1 MNVTKDKILSI
12 FFQYSIP
19 SVLGMLAISSA
30 NIVDG
35 FFIGN
40 YVGDFGLAAI
50 NISLPIFSFLFGFA
64 LMLAIGSSVVSGK
77 LIGEGNIKNASII
90 FSKTIVCITL
100 FSFITCSLLFFNIE
114 TVLYLF
120 GADDNLTKIAIEYLS
135 VMLYF
140 IPFLMIGVVLD
151 YFVRIDNRPN
161 LAFIAL
167 LASALINFILDWFMI
182 VYLQKGIFGAALA
195 TGISQLALIFI
206 LLPHFF
212 SKKAT
217 LRFVKPIGSYIQII
231 KASYNGSSE
240 FVNEISIG
248 IMTLIFNY
256 IMIKNFGV
264 EGIAAFT
271 VIEYLLFI
279 GIMISFGISDSLQP
293 IISKN
298 FGAKQSKRIEE
309 FLKFAFISTSLVG
322 FIMIILILFIPDN
335 LANIF
340 LEDTNYKTKQLVLNF
355 ATFIWIIF
363 LFDGINLVISAY
375 LTAIHKPLASMII
388 ALSRSFIFPVFF
400 VFSLPVLFDKNGIF
414 MAIPMAEFI
423 TCIIAVVLYRKFSPK
438 KINYKERK

>member
-1 MNVTKDKILSI
+1 MNVTKDKISSV

-35 FFIGN
+35 FFVGN

-50 NISLPIFSFLFGFA
+50 NISLPIFSFLFGFS
-64 LMLAIGSSVVSGK
+64 LMLAIGSSVISGK
-77 LIGEGNIKNASII
+77 FIGEGDIKNASII
-90 FSKTIVCITL
+90 FSKTILSITL
-100 FSFITCSLLFFNIE
+100 FSFITCSVLFFNIE
-114 TVLYLF
+114 TVLHLF
-120 GADDNLTKIAIEYLS
+120 GADEYLTKIAIEYLS
-135 VMLYF
+135 VMLIF

-151 YFVRIDNRPN
+151 YSVRIDNRPN
-161 LAFIAL
+161 LAFTAL
-167 LASALINFILDWFMI
+167 LSSALINVILDWFMI

-195 TGISQLALIFI
+195 TGISQLTLSVI

-231 KASYNGSSE
+231 KACYNGASE
-240 FVNEISIG
+240 FVNEISIA

-256 IMIKNFGV
+256 VMIKNFNI

-271 VIEYLLFI
+271 IIEYLLFI
-279 GIMISFGISDSLQP
+279 GVMISFGISDSLQP

-298 FGAKQSKRIEE
+298 FGAKENKRIEG
-309 FLKFAFISTSLVG
+309 FLRLAFISTSLVG
-322 FIMIILILFIPDN
+322 VIMILLLLFIPDI
-335 LANIF
+335 LADIF
-340 LEDTNYKTKQLVLNF
+340 LEDTNYKTKQIVLNF
-355 ATFIWIIF
+355 ATFMWIVF

-388 ALSRSFIFPVFF
+388 ALSRSFIFPVLFIF
-400 VFSLPVLFDKNGIF
+400 TLPFLFDENGIF
-414 MAIPMAEFI
+414 MAIPMSEAVTFVI
-423 TCIIAVVLYRKFSPK
+423 AIILFRKISQK
-438 KINYKERK
+438 KE

>member
-1 MNVTKDKILSI
+1 MNVTKDKISSV
-12 FFQYSIP
+12 FFQYSIA

-30 NIVDG
+30 SIVDG

-50 NISLPIFSFLFGFA
+50 NITFPVFSLLFGFA

-77 LIGEGNIKNASII
+77 LIGAGDIKNASII
-90 FSKTIVCITL
+90 FSKAIVCITL
-100 FSFITCSLLFFNIE
+100 FSFITSTILLVNIE
-114 TVLYLF
+114 TILHLF

-135 VMLYF
+135 IMLIF

-151 YFVRIDNRPN
+151 YFVRVDNRPN

-167 LASALINFILDWFMI
+167 LLSAVINVVLDWFMI

-217 LRFVKPIGSYIQII
+217 LKFVKPIGSYIQII

-240 FVNEISIG
+240 FVNEISVG
-248 IMTLIFNY
+248 ITTLIFNY
-256 IMIKNFGV
+256 VMIKNLGV
-264 EGIAAFT
+264 EGIAAFA
-271 VIEYLLFI
+271 VINYLLLI

-298 FGAKQSKRIEE
+298 FGAKENKRIEE
-309 FLKFAFISTSLVG
+309 FLKLAFITVGLVG
-322 FIMIILILFIPDN
+322 VIMIFLIIFTPN
-335 LANIF
+335 SLANIF
-340 LEDTNYKTKQLVLNF
+340 LKDANYKTKEIVLNF
-355 ATFIWIIF
+355 ATFIWIAF
-363 LFDGINLVISAY
+363 LFNGINLVISAY
-375 LTAIHKPLASMII
+375 LTAIHKPLHSMII
-388 ALSRSFIFPVFF
+388 AISRSFIFPVFF
-400 VFSLPVLFDKNGIF
+400 IFTLPFLFETQWIF
-414 MAIPMAEFI
+414 LAIPMAEATTFL
-423 TCIIAVVLYRKFSPK
+423 IAVISYKRFSPK
-438 KINYKERK
+438 ELYK

>member
-1 MNVTKDKILSI
+1 MNVTKDKISSV

-19 SVLGMLAISSA
+19 AVLGMLAISSA

-40 YVGDFGLAAI
+40 YVGDSGLAAI
-50 NISLPIFSFLFGFA
+50 NISFPIFSLLFGFA

-77 LIGEGNIKNASII
+77 LIGEGDIKNASII
-90 FSKTIVCITL
+90 FSKTMVCITL
-100 FSFITCSLLFFNIE
+100 FSFITCTVLFLNIE
-114 TVLYLF
+114 TILYLF
-120 GADDNLTKIAIEYLS
+120 GADENLTKIAIEYLS
-135 VMLYF
+135 VILIF

-151 YFVRIDNRPN
+151 YFVRVDNRPN

-167 LASALINFILDWFMI
+167 LSSAIINVLLDWFMI

-195 TGISQLALIFI
+195 TGISQLTLLII

-217 LRFVKPIGSYIQII
+217 LKFVKPIGNYIQII
-231 KASYNGSSE
+231 KASYNGASE
-240 FVNEISIG
+240 FVNEISVG
-248 IMTLIFNY
+248 ITTLIFNY
-256 IMIKNFGV
+256 VMIKNFDI
-264 EGIAAFT
+264 EGIAAFA
-271 VIEYLLFI
+271 IINYLLLI

-298 FGAKQSKRIEE
+298 FGAKKKKRIED
-309 FLKFAFISTSLVG
+309 FLKLASIFTGLVG
-322 FIMIILILFIPDN
+322 VVMILLIIFMPDT

-340 LEDTNYKTKQLVLNF
+340 LEDTNYQTKQIVLNF
-355 ATFIWIIF
+355 ATFIWIAF
-363 LFDGINLVISAY
+363 LFNGINLVISAY

-400 VFSLPVLFDKNGIF
+400 IATLPFVFNTNGIF
-414 MAIPMAEFI
+414 LAIPMAEGI
-423 TCIIAVVLYRKFSPK
+423 TFVIALLLFRRFSPK
-438 KINYKERK
+438 KIV

>member
-1 MNVTKDKILSI
+1 MNVTKDKISSI

-50 NISLPIFSFLFGFA
+50 NISFPIFSLLFGFA
-64 LMLAIGSSVVSGK
+64 LMLAIGGSVISGK
-77 LIGEGNIKNASII
+77 LLGEGNIKNASII
-90 FSKTIVCITL
+90 FTKTMISITF
-100 FSFITCSLLFFNIE
+100 FSFISCTVLFLNIE
-114 TVLYLF
+114 TILHLF
-120 GADDNLTKIAIEYLS
+120 GADENLTKIAIEYLS
-135 VMLYF
+135 IMLIF

-151 YFVRIDNRPN
+151 YYVRVDNRPN

-167 LASALINFILDWFMI
+167 FSSAIINVILDWFMI

-231 KASYNGSSE
+231 KACYNGASE

-256 IMIKNFGV
+256 VMIKNFAV

-279 GIMISFGISDSLQP
+279 GMMISFGISDSLQP

-298 FGAKQSKRIEE
+298 FGAKENKRIEE
-309 FLKFAFISTSLVG
+309 FLKLAFISTSFVG
-322 FIMIILILFIPDN
+322 VVMIVLILFIPDT
-335 LANIF
+335 LVNIF
-340 LEDTNYKTKQLVLNF
+340 LEDTNYKTKEIVLNF
-355 ATFIWIIF
+355 ATFVWIIF
-363 LFDGINLVISAY
+363 LFDGFNLVISAY

-400 VFSLPVLFDKNGIF
+400 IFTLPFFFDLNGIF

-423 TCIIAVVLYRKFSPK
+423 TFIIAVILFRKFSPK
-438 KINYKERK
+438 KIIHL

>member
-1 MNVTKDKILSI
+1 MNVTKDKISSV

-19 SVLGMLAISSA
+19 AVLGMLAISSA

-50 NISLPIFSFLFGFA
+50 NISFPIFSLLFGFA

-77 LIGEGNIKNASII
+77 LIGQGDIKSASII
-90 FSKTIVCITL
+90 FSKTMVCITL
-100 FSFITCSLLFFNIE
+100 FSFITCTGLFLNIE

-120 GADDNLTKIAIEYLS
+120 GADENLTKIAIEYLS
-135 VMLYF
+135 VILIF

-151 YFVRIDNRPN
+151 YFVRVDNRPN

-167 LASALINFILDWFMI
+167 LLSAVINVILDWFLI

-217 LRFVKPIGSYIQII
+217 LKFVKPIGNYMQII
-231 KASYNGSSE
+231 KASYNGASE

-248 IMTLIFNY
+248 ITTLIFNY
-256 IMIKNFGV
+256 VMIKTFSV
-264 EGIAAFT
+264 EGVAAFA
-271 VIEYLLFI
+271 VINYLLMI

-293 IISKN
+293 LISKN
-298 FGAKQSKRIEE
+298 FGAKENKRIEE
-309 FLKFAFISTSLVG
+309 FLKLAFISTGLVG
-322 FIMIILILFIPDN
+322 VVMILLIIFTPDS

-340 LEDTNYKTKQLVLNF
+340 LEDTHYKTKQIVLNF
-355 ATFIWIIF
+355 ATFIWIAF
-363 LFDGINLVISAY
+363 LFNGVNLVISAY
-375 LTAIHKPLASMII
+375 LTAIHKPLASMMI

-400 VFSLPVLFDKNGIF
+400 IFTLPFLFNTQGIF
-414 MAIPMAEFI
+414 LAIPMAEAFTFI
-423 TCIIAVVLYRKFSPK
+423 LALFLFRKFSPR
-438 KINYKERK
+438 KIV

>member
-1 MNVTKDKILSI
+1 
-12 FFQYSIP
+12 
-19 SVLGMLAISSA
+19 
-30 NIVDG
+30 
-35 FFIGN
+35 
-40 YVGDFGLAAI
+40 
-50 NISLPIFSFLFGFA
+50 
-64 LMLAIGSSVVSGK
+64 
-77 LIGEGNIKNASII
+77 
-90 FSKTIVCITL
+90 
-100 FSFITCSLLFFNIE
+100 
-114 TVLYLF
+114 
-120 GADDNLTKIAIEYLS
+120 
-135 VMLYF
+135 
-140 IPFLMIGVVLD
+140 MIGVVLD
-151 YFVRIDNRPN
+151 YFVRVDNRPN

-167 LASALINFILDWFMI
+167 FSSAIINVILDWFMI

-231 KASYNGSSE
+231 KACYNGASE

-256 IMIKNFGV
+256 VMIKNFAV

-298 FGAKQSKRIEE
+298 FGAKENKRIEE
-309 FLKFAFISTSLVG
+309 FLKLAFISTSFVG
-322 FIMIILILFIPDN
+322 VVMIVLILFIPDT

-340 LEDTNYKTKQLVLNF
+340 LEDTNYKTKEIVLNF
-355 ATFIWIIF
+355 ATFVWIIF
-363 LFDGINLVISAY
+363 LFDGFNLVISAY

-400 VFSLPVLFDKNGIF
+400 IFTLPFFFDLNGIF

-423 TCIIAVVLYRKFSPK
+423 TFIIAVILFRKFSPK
-438 KINYKERK
+438 KIIHL

>member
-1 MNVTKDKILSI
+1 MNVTKDKISSV

-35 FFIGN
+35 FFVGN

-50 NISLPIFSFLFGFA
+50 NISLPIFSLLFGFA
-64 LMLAIGSSVVSGK
+64 LMLAIGGSVIAGK
-77 LIGEGNIKNASII
+77 LIGEEDIKNASII
-90 FSKTIVCITL
+90 FTKTIVCITF
-100 FSFITCSLLFFNIE
+100 FSFITCSLLFINIE

-120 GADDNLTKIAIEYLS
+120 GADENLTKIAIEYLS
-135 VMLYF
+135 VIVIF

-151 YFVRIDNRPN
+151 YFVRVDNRPN

-167 LASALINFILDWFMI
+167 LSSAVINVILDCFLI

-217 LRFVKPIGSYIQII
+217 LKFVKPLGSYIQII
-231 KASYNGSSE
+231 KATYNGASE

-256 IMIKNFGV
+256 VIIKNLGV
-264 EGIAAFT
+264 EGLAGFA
-271 VIEYLLFI
+271 VVEYLLFI
-279 GIMISFGISDSLQP
+279 GLMISFGISDSLQP

-298 FGAKQSKRIEE
+298 FGAKKNKRIEE
-309 FLKFAFISTSLVG
+309 FLKLAFITTGLVG
-322 FIMIILILFIPDN
+322 AVMILLIIFTPN
-335 LANIF
+335 TLANIF
-340 LEDTNYKTKQLVLNF
+340 LEDNNYKTKEIVLSF
-355 ATFIWIIF
+355 ATFIWIAF
-363 LFDGINLVISAY
+363 LFDGFNLVISAY

-388 ALSRSFIFPVFF
+388 ALSRSFILPVFF
-400 VFSLPVLFDKNGIF
+400 IFTLPLLFDLDGIF
-414 MAIPMAEFI
+414 MVIPMAEFV
-423 TCIIAVVLYRKFSPK
+423 TFIIAVILYRRYSPN
-438 KINYKERK
+438 KIIHLKV

>member
-1 MNVTKDKILSI
+1 MNVTKDKISLV

-30 NIVDG
+30 SIVDG

-50 NISLPIFSFLFGFA
+50 NISFPIFSLLFGFA

-77 LIGEGNIKNASII
+77 LIGQGDIKNASMI
-90 FSKTIVCITL
+90 FSKTMICITL
-100 FSFITCSLLFFNIE
+100 FSFITCSILFLNIE
-114 TVLYLF
+114 TILHLF
-120 GADDNLTKIAIEYLS
+120 GADENLTKIAIEYLS
-135 VMLYF
+135 VILIF

-151 YFVRIDNRPN
+151 YFVRVDNRPN

-167 LASALINFILDWFMI
+167 LSSAVINVILDWFMI

-195 TGISQLALIFI
+195 TGISQLALLFI

-217 LRFVKPIGSYIQII
+217 FEFVKPIGSYMQII
-231 KASYNGSSE
+231 KASYNGVSE
-240 FVNEISIG
+240 FVNEISVG
-248 IMTLIFNY
+248 ITTLIFNY
-256 IMIKNFGV
+256 IMIKTFSV
-264 EGIAAFT
+264 EGVAAFA
-271 VIEYLLFI
+271 VINYLLMI

-298 FGAKQSKRIEE
+298 FGAKENKRIEE
-309 FLKFAFISTSLVG
+309 FLKLAFMSTGLVG
-322 FIMIILILFIPDN
+322 VVMILLIIFTPDS

-340 LEDTNYKTKQLVLNF
+340 LEDTHYKTKQIVLNF
-355 ATFIWIIF
+355 ATFIWISF
-363 LFDGINLVISAY
+363 LFNGVNLVISAY
-375 LTAIHKPLASMII
+375 LTAIHKPLASMMI

-400 VFSLPVLFDKNGIF
+400 IFTLPFLLNTQGIF
-414 MAIPMAEFI
+414 LAIPMAEAFTFI
-423 TCIIAVVLYRKFSPK
+423 LALFLFRKFSPR
-438 KINYKERK
+438 KIV

>member
-1 MNVTKDKILSI
+1 MNVTKDKISSV

-19 SVLGMLAISSA
+19 AVLGMLAISSA

-50 NISLPIFSFLFGFA
+50 NITFPIFSLLFGFA

-77 LIGEGNIKNASII
+77 LIGQGDIKNASII
-90 FSKTIVCITL
+90 FSKTMVCITL
-100 FSFITCSLLFFNIE
+100 FSFITCTLLFLNIE
-114 TVLYLF
+114 TILHLF
-120 GADDNLTKIAIEYLS
+120 GADENLTKIAIEYLS
-135 VMLYF
+135 VILIF

-167 LASALINFILDWFMI
+167 LFSALLNFILDWFMI

-231 KASYNGSSE
+231 KACYNGASE

-256 IMIKNFGV
+256 VMIKSFGL

-279 GIMISFGISDSLQP
+279 GLMISFGISDSLQP

-309 FLKFAFISTSLVG
+309 FLKFAFISTSFVG
-322 FIMIILILFIPDN
+322 VVMIVLIIFIPDS

-340 LEDTNYKTKQLVLNF
+340 LEDSNYKTKQLVLNF

-400 VFSLPVLFDKNGIF
+400 IFTLPLLFDKNGIF

-423 TCIIAVVLYRKFSPK
+423 TFIIGIILFKKFSPE
-438 KINYKERK
+438 KIIYKEG

>member
-1 MNVTKDKILSI
+1 MNVTNDKVSSI

-64 LMLAIGSSVVSGK
+64 LILAIGSSVLSGK
-77 LIGEGNIKNASII
+77 LIGEGDIKNASNI
-90 FSKTIVCITL
+90 FTKTIISITL
-100 FSFITCSLLFFNIE
+100 FSFIICSFLFLNIE
-114 TVLYLF
+114 NILYLF
-120 GADDNLTKIAIEYLS
+120 GADENLTKIAIEYLS
-135 VMLYF
+135 VILIF

-151 YFVRIDNRPN
+151 YFVRVDNRPN

-167 LASALINFILDWFMI
+167 LSSGVINVILDWFMI

-217 LRFVKPIGSYIQII
+217 LKFVKPIGSYIQIL
-231 KASYNGSSE
+231 KASYNGASE
-240 FVNEISIG
+240 FVNEISVG
-248 IMTLIFNY
+248 ITTLIFNY
-256 IMIKNFGV
+256 VMIKNFSV
-264 EGIAAFT
+264 EGIAAFS
-271 VIEYLLFI
+271 VINYLLLI

-298 FGAKQSKRIEE
+298 FGAKENKRIEE
-309 FLKFAFISTSLVG
+309 FLKLAFVTTGLVG
-322 FIMIILILFIPDN
+322 IVMILLIIFTPN
-335 LANIF
+335 TLANLF
-340 LEDTNYKTKQLVLNF
+340 LEDNNYKTKEIVLSF
-355 ATFIWIIF
+355 ATFIWIAF
-363 LFDGINLVISAY
+363 LFNGVNLVISAY

-388 ALSRSFIFPVFF
+388 AISRSFILPLFF
-400 VFSLPVLFDKNGIF
+400 IFTLPFFFDLDGIF
-414 MAIPMAEFI
+414 MAIPMAEFV
-423 TCIIAVVLYRKFSPK
+423 TFIIAVILYRRFSPN
-438 KINYKERK
+438 KII

>member
-1 MNVTKDKILSI
+1 MNVIKDKISSV

-50 NISLPIFSFLFGFA
+50 NITFPIFSLLFGFA
-64 LMLAIGSSVVSGK
+64 LMLAIGSSVTSGK
-77 LIGEGNIKNASII
+77 LIGQGDIKTASMI
-90 FSKTIVCITL
+90 FSKAIVCITL
-100 FSFITCSLLFFNIE
+100 FSFLFSTILFLNIE
-114 TVLYLF
+114 TILHLF
-120 GADDNLTKIAIEYLS
+120 GADENLTKIAIEYLS
-135 VMLYF
+135 IMLIF

-151 YFVRIDNRPN
+151 YFVRVDNRPN

-167 LASALINFILDWFMI
+167 LSSALINVVLDWFMI

-217 LRFVKPIGSYIQII
+217 LKFVKPIGSYMQII
-231 KASYNGSSE
+231 KASYNGASE
-240 FVNEISIG
+240 FVNEISVG
-248 IMTLIFNY
+248 ITTLIFNY
-256 IMIKNFGV
+256 VMMKNFSI
-264 EGIAAFT
+264 EGIAAFS
-271 VIEYLLFI
+271 VINYLLLI

-298 FGAKQSKRIEE
+298 FGAKENKRIEG
-309 FLKFAFISTSLVG
+309 FLKLAFITTGLVG
-322 FIMIILILFIPDN
+322 IVMILLIIFTPN
-335 LANIF
+335 TLANVF
-340 LEDTNYKTKQLVLNF
+340 LEDNNYKTKEIVLSF
-355 ATFIWIIF
+355 ATFIWIAF
-363 LFDGINLVISAY
+363 LFDGFNLVISAY

-388 ALSRSFIFPVFF
+388 AISRSFILPVFF
-400 VFSLPVLFDKNGIF
+400 IFTLPFFFDLDGIF
-414 MAIPMAEFI
+414 MAIPMAEFV
-423 TCIIAVVLYRKFSPK
+423 TFIIAVILYIRFSPN
-438 KINYKERK
+438 KII